1 MRSVKSDKDEEPEMV
16 QRKSLFSRIVLNSL
30 DPEEQLTLGTI

>member
-1 MRSVKSDKDEEPEMV
+1 MRSVKSDKDEEQEMV

-30 DPEEQLTLGTI
+30 DLEEQLTLGTI